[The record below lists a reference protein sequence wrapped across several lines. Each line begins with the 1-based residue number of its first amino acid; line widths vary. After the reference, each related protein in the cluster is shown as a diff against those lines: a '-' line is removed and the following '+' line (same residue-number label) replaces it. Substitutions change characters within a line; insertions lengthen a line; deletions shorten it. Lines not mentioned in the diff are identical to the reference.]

1 MAPVQITREGRGLG
15 FTLVELLVVIGI
27 IAVLISILLPTLSG
41 ARRSAYK
48 VKCQSQL
55 REIGNA
61 LKLYQGEYKG
71 YWPVVQHKADNANP
85 TNFPAMRSPTARNDY
100 WYMFLLKYFTNRAY
114 TDVGGKRLQDFINTP
129 LWGCPAGDKSDMD
142 GSGRFA
148 DYNSG
153 DGMSPYALYGR
164 GNVLRAQFRPPPP
177 GHALQRHH

>member
-27 IAVLISILLPTLSG
+27 IAVFISILLPTLSG

-71 YWPVVQHKADNANP
+71 YCPVVQHKADTTSP
-85 TNFPAMRSPTARNDY
+85 PNFPALRSPPATHAY
-100 WYMFLLKYFTNRAY
+100 GSIIQLKY
-114 TDVGGKRLQDFINTP
+114 
-129 LWGCPAGDKSDMD
+129 S
-142 GSGRFA
+142 
-148 DYNSG
+148 
-153 DGMSPYALYGR
+153 
-164 GNVLRAQFRPPPP
+164 
-177 GHALQRHH
+177 